1 MQHRPLLT
9 GSLAAMLQAAM
20 LLVAGAVTAA
30 QQAPA
35 ADPSKTTFG
44 EISPAAPPQLKT
56 FSFLIGQ
63 WEGTGKSRRDDGT
76 YAEYPIK
83 WIGRYILDGTAIAD
97 EAHGPGPDGTEY
109 LGISFRQFD
118 DARRTWIFEFLNVNG
133 SFLRRQVRQ
142 GNGAVTVSGRNVTV
156 ESESPGMKIRE
167 HYLVPEPAQFTYQ
180 LDLSTDGG
188 RTWTEKQIE
197 MNLRRFE

>member
-1 MQHRPLLT
+1 MSVP
-9 GSLAAMLQAAM
+9 
-20 LLVAGAVTAA
+20 
-30 QQAPA
+30 
-35 ADPSKTTFG
+35 DPSKTTFG
-44 EISPAAPPQLKT
+44 EISPGAPAQLKT

-97 EAHGPGPDGTEY
+97 EAHGPGPDGAQY
-109 LGISFRQFD
+109 LGISFRQY
-118 DARRTWIFEFLNVNG
+118 DATRRTWIIEFLNVNG

-142 GNGAVTVSGRNVTV
+142 GIGAVQVSGPNVTV

-167 HYLVPEPAQFTYQ
+167 HYLVPDAAQFSYR

-188 RTWTEKQIE
+188 RTWTERQVE
-197 MNLRRFE
+197 MNLRRVE